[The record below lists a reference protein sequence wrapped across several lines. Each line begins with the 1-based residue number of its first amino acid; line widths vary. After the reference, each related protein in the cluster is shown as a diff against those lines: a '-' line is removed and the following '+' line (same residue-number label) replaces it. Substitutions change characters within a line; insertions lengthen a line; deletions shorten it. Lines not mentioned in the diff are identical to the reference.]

1 MKTKFLPLLVLVVAL
16 HPGPAF
22 SQVEALLNFLS
33 VVPHVGSLVNPNS
46 VDASR
51 GILVLTTPAKN
62 FVGDVKTVAHE
73 LGYQVEA
80 VGTPGGKL
88 SVLLVRQSSNI
99 GAAVIGK
106 DWRVR
111 ANLSLQDDGRTIEI
125 TTGLTGNDV
134 KNSGTAQDAVDKIK
148 AELEK
153 VTAK

>member
-1 MKTKFLPLLVLVVAL
+1 M
-16 HPGPAF
+16 
-22 SQVEALLNFLS
+22 
-33 VVPHVGSLVNPNS
+33 
-46 VDASR
+46 
-51 GILVLTTPAKN
+51 
-62 FVGDVKTVAHE
+62 
-73 LGYQVEA
+73 EA